1 MSGRV
6 YRAYRVVNEEQR
18 LLLNSQLKEC
28 CGICMTD
35 DVQFQLD
42 IQPAGGSVA
51 NEYCLK
57 SSNTWDAKKHDAMI
71 GQKIVLSVDGLKN
84 LYEGDSRI
92 ACKDYKLGVAAVWQ
106 CTGSGLNGCRKMPF
120 SFNYADLCGMTG
132 ETCTVSF
139 EVDFPAGVLSGLLK
153 VEYIVYLVAAGSK
166 AVAGISNIPGTR
178 LGKIADILTLQIDGD
193 SSVFPITNVYSPS
206 GPLWYVKDSFSEI
219 DLLRDEFNE
228 EAVSLVLNEA
238 HRDFSLLGQNKDY
251 KTPLFTE
258 IFASALEE
266 IIRRADEEDRDH
278 DLWNESVLA
287 EEGSVAAALRYMKS
301 VFNLRID
308 TPNNLHEDIRR
319 AVKINFR
326 DGDLT

>member
-1 MSGRV
+1 M
-6 YRAYRVVNEEQR
+6 
-18 LLLNSQLKEC
+18 
-28 CGICMTD
+28 
-35 DVQFQLD
+35 
-42 IQPAGGSVA
+42 
-51 NEYCLK
+51 
-57 SSNTWDAKKHDAMI
+57 
-71 GQKIVLSVDGLKN
+71 
-84 LYEGDSRI
+84 
-92 ACKDYKLGVAAVWQ
+92 AAVWQ